1 MANPT
6 FSSAFDEIGGKVSA
20 YMVTEYNEGRLKDT
34 NYATVQAQAINA
46 IIQGSLTM
54 SMQTDTQEA
63 QTDAIRSDIL
73 IKESQSDKDLLL
85 KDKDL
90 LLKDKDLLLKDEDLL
105 LKDKQIALT
114 KNQGDTQIAQ
124 TEAINSDK
132 TIKEAQS
139 AKDLLLKDEQ
149 IILTRNQGN
158 TQIAQTAI
166 VNAQKLLVDKQ
177 VETNEADKQIKL
189 YQLATLL
196 PDEHNKNLKNQD
208 LVSAQILQQGAEK
221 LYTEARTTVVT
232 ESRIDNLILEDL
244 KSQDTKLGTIGAGGL
259 VPSTNDFNSA
269 NALRQVVYDRA
280 KNPTGTLGDITFVAG
295 TTYTKAV

>member
-6 FSSAFDEIGGKVSA
+6 FSAAFDEIGGKVSN
-20 YMVTEYNEGRLKDT
+20 YMVTEFNEGRLKDT

-54 SMQTDTQEA
+54 SMQTDTQA
-63 QTDAIRSDIL
+63 
-73 IKESQSDKDLLL
+73 
-85 KDKDL
+85 
-90 LLKDKDLLLKDEDLL
+90 
-105 LKDKQIALT
+105 
-114 KNQGDTQIAQ
+114 
-124 TEAINSDK
+124 
-132 TIKEAQS
+132 
-139 AKDLLLKDEQ
+139 
-149 IILTRNQGN
+149 
-158 TQIAQTAI
+158 AQTAL
-166 VNAQKLLVDKQ
+166 VTAQKSLVDKQ
-177 VETNEADKQIKL
+177 IETNEADRQIKL

-196 PDEHNKNLKNQD
+196 PDEHNKNLKNQE

-259 VPSTNDFNSA
+259 VPSTADFNSA

-280 KNPTGTLGDITFVAG
+280 KNPTGKLGDITFAAG

>member
-46 IIQGSLTM
+46 IIQASLTM
-54 SMQTDTQEA
+54 SMQTDTQA
-63 QTDAIRSDIL
+63 
-73 IKESQSDKDLLL
+73 
-85 KDKDL
+85 
-90 LLKDKDLLLKDEDLL
+90 
-105 LKDKQIALT
+105 
-114 KNQGDTQIAQ
+114 
-124 TEAINSDK
+124 
-132 TIKEAQS
+132 
-139 AKDLLLKDEQ
+139 
-149 IILTRNQGN
+149 
-158 TQIAQTAI
+158 AQTAL
-166 VNAQKLLVDKQ
+166 VTAQKSLVDKQ
-177 VETNEADKQIKL
+177 IETNEADRQIKL

-280 KNPTGTLGDITFVAG
+280 KNPTGTLGSITFVAG

>member
-6 FSSAFDEIGGKVSA
+6 FSDAFDEIGGKVST
-20 YMVTEYNEGRLKDT
+20 YMVKEYNEGRLKDT

-54 SMQTDTQEA
+54 SMQTDTQA
-63 QTDAIRSDIL
+63 
-73 IKESQSDKDLLL
+73 
-85 KDKDL
+85 
-90 LLKDKDLLLKDEDLL
+90 
-105 LKDKQIALT
+105 
-114 KNQGDTQIAQ
+114 
-124 TEAINSDK
+124 
-132 TIKEAQS
+132 
-139 AKDLLLKDEQ
+139 
-149 IILTRNQGN
+149 
-158 TQIAQTAI
+158 AQTAL
-166 VNAQKLLVDKQ
+166 VTAQKSLVDKQ
-177 VETNEADKQIKL
+177 IETNEADRQIKL

-280 KNPTGTLGDITFVAG
+280 KNPTGSLGSITFVAG

>member
-6 FSSAFDEIGGKVSA
+6 FSAAFDEIGGKVSA
-20 YMVTEYNEGRLKDT
+20 YMITEYNEGRLKDT

-54 SMQTDTQEA
+54 SMQTDTQ
-63 QTDAIRSDIL
+63 
-73 IKESQSDKDLLL
+73 
-85 KDKDL
+85 
-90 LLKDKDLLLKDEDLL
+90 
-105 LKDKQIALT
+105 
-114 KNQGDTQIAQ
+114 
-124 TEAINSDK
+124 
-132 TIKEAQS
+132 
-139 AKDLLLKDEQ
+139 
-149 IILTRNQGN
+149 
-158 TQIAQTAI
+158 IAQTAL
-166 VNAQKLLVDKQ
+166 VTAQKSLVDKQ
-177 VETNEADKQIKL
+177 IETNEADRQIKL

-280 KNPTGTLGDITFVAG
+280 KNPTGTLGSITFVAG

>member
-6 FSSAFDEIGGKVSA
+6 FSDAFDEIGGKVST
-20 YMVTEYNEGRLKDT
+20 YMITEFNEGRLKDT

-54 SMQTDTQEA
+54 SMQTDTQV
-63 QTDAIRSDIL
+63 
-73 IKESQSDKDLLL
+73 
-85 KDKDL
+85 
-90 LLKDKDLLLKDEDLL
+90 
-105 LKDKQIALT
+105 
-114 KNQGDTQIAQ
+114 
-124 TEAINSDK
+124 
-132 TIKEAQS
+132 
-139 AKDLLLKDEQ
+139 
-149 IILTRNQGN
+149 
-158 TQIAQTAI
+158 AQTAL
-166 VNAQKLLVDKQ
+166 VTAQKSLVDKQ
-177 VETNEADKQIKL
+177 VETNEADRQIKL
-189 YQLATLL
+189 YQLTTLL
-196 PDEHNKNLKNQD
+196 PDEHNKNLKNQE

-221 LYTEARTTVVT
+221 LYTEARTAVVT

-280 KNPTGTLGDITFVAG
+280 KNPTGTLGNITFVAG

>member
-6 FSSAFDEIGGKVSA
+6 FSAAFDEIGGKVST
-20 YMVTEYNEGRLKDT
+20 YMITEFNEGRLKDT

-54 SMQTDTQEA
+54 SMQTDTQ
-63 QTDAIRSDIL
+63 
-73 IKESQSDKDLLL
+73 
-85 KDKDL
+85 
-90 LLKDKDLLLKDEDLL
+90 
-105 LKDKQIALT
+105 
-114 KNQGDTQIAQ
+114 
-124 TEAINSDK
+124 
-132 TIKEAQS
+132 
-139 AKDLLLKDEQ
+139 
-149 IILTRNQGN
+149 
-158 TQIAQTAI
+158 IAQTAL
-166 VNAQKLLVDKQ
+166 VTAQKSLVDKQ
-177 VETNEADKQIKL
+177 IETNEADRQIKL

-221 LYTEARTTVVT
+221 LYTEARTVVVT

-280 KNPTGTLGDITFVAG
+280 KNPTGTLSAITFVAG

>member
-20 YMVTEYNEGRLKDT
+20 YMITEYNEGRLKDT

-54 SMQTDTQEA
+54 SMQTDTQA
-63 QTDAIRSDIL
+63 
-73 IKESQSDKDLLL
+73 
-85 KDKDL
+85 
-90 LLKDKDLLLKDEDLL
+90 
-105 LKDKQIALT
+105 
-114 KNQGDTQIAQ
+114 
-124 TEAINSDK
+124 
-132 TIKEAQS
+132 
-139 AKDLLLKDEQ
+139 
-149 IILTRNQGN
+149 
-158 TQIAQTAI
+158 AQTAL
-166 VNAQKLLVDKQ
+166 VTAQKSLVDKQ
-177 VETNEADKQIKL
+177 IETNEADRQIKL
-189 YQLATLL
+189 YQLTTLL

-221 LYTEARTTVVT
+221 LYTEARTKVVT

-280 KNPTGTLGDITFVAG
+280 KNPTGKLGDITFVAG

>member
-6 FSSAFDEIGGKVSA
+6 FSSAFDEIGGKVST

-54 SMQTDTQEA
+54 SMQTDTQA
-63 QTDAIRSDIL
+63 
-73 IKESQSDKDLLL
+73 
-85 KDKDL
+85 
-90 LLKDKDLLLKDEDLL
+90 
-105 LKDKQIALT
+105 
-114 KNQGDTQIAQ
+114 
-124 TEAINSDK
+124 
-132 TIKEAQS
+132 
-139 AKDLLLKDEQ
+139 
-149 IILTRNQGN
+149 
-158 TQIAQTAI
+158 AQTAL
-166 VNAQKLLVDKQ
+166 VTAQKSLVDKQ
-177 VETNEADKQIKL
+177 IETNEADRQIKL
-189 YQLATLL
+189 YQLTTLL
-196 PDEHNKNLKNQD
+196 PDEHNKNLKNQE

>member
-6 FSSAFDEIGGKVSA
+6 FSDAFDEIGGKVST
-20 YMVTEYNEGRLKDT
+20 YMITEFNEGRLKDT

-54 SMQTDTQEA
+54 SMQTDTQ
-63 QTDAIRSDIL
+63 
-73 IKESQSDKDLLL
+73 
-85 KDKDL
+85 
-90 LLKDKDLLLKDEDLL
+90 
-105 LKDKQIALT
+105 
-114 KNQGDTQIAQ
+114 
-124 TEAINSDK
+124 
-132 TIKEAQS
+132 
-139 AKDLLLKDEQ
+139 
-149 IILTRNQGN
+149 
-158 TQIAQTAI
+158 IAQTAL
-166 VNAQKLLVDKQ
+166 VTSQKSLVDKQ
-177 VETNEADKQIKL
+177 IETNEADRQIKL

-196 PDEHNKNLKNQD
+196 PDEHNKNLKNQE

-221 LYTEARTTVVT
+221 LYTEARTVVVT

-280 KNPTGTLGDITFVAG
+280 KNPTGTLGAITFVAG

>member
-6 FSSAFDEIGGKVSA
+6 FSAAFDEIGGKVSA
-20 YMVTEYNEGRLKDT
+20 YMITEYNEGRLKDT

-54 SMQTDTQEA
+54 SMQTDTQ
-63 QTDAIRSDIL
+63 T
-73 IKESQSDKDLLL
+73 
-85 KDKDL
+85 
-90 LLKDKDLLLKDEDLL
+90 
-105 LKDKQIALT
+105 
-114 KNQGDTQIAQ
+114 
-124 TEAINSDK
+124 
-132 TIKEAQS
+132 
-139 AKDLLLKDEQ
+139 
-149 IILTRNQGN
+149 
-158 TQIAQTAI
+158 AQTAL
-166 VNAQKLLVDKQ
+166 VTAQKSLVDKQ
-177 VETNEADKQIKL
+177 IETNEADRQIKL

-196 PDEHNKNLKNQD
+196 PDEHNKNLKNQE

-221 LYTEARTTVVT
+221 LYTEARTVVVT

-269 NALRQVVYDRA
+269 NALRQVVYNRA

-295 TTYTKAV
+295 TAYVKAV

>member
-6 FSSAFDEIGGKVSA
+6 FSAAFDEIGGKVST
-20 YMVTEYNEGRLKDT
+20 YMVTEFNEGRLKDT

-54 SMQTDTQEA
+54 SMQTDTQA
-63 QTDAIRSDIL
+63 
-73 IKESQSDKDLLL
+73 
-85 KDKDL
+85 
-90 LLKDKDLLLKDEDLL
+90 
-105 LKDKQIALT
+105 
-114 KNQGDTQIAQ
+114 
-124 TEAINSDK
+124 
-132 TIKEAQS
+132 
-139 AKDLLLKDEQ
+139 
-149 IILTRNQGN
+149 
-158 TQIAQTAI
+158 AQTAL
-166 VNAQKLLVDKQ
+166 VTAQKSLVDKQ
-177 VETNEADKQIKL
+177 IETNEADRQIKL

-196 PDEHNKNLKNQD
+196 PDEHNKNLKNQE

-280 KNPTGTLGDITFVAG
+280 KNPTGTLGAITFVAG

>member
-6 FSSAFDEIGGKVSA
+6 FSTAFDEIGGKVST
-20 YMVTEYNEGRLKDT
+20 YMVKEYNEGRLKDI

-46 IIQGSLTM
+46 IIQGALTM
-54 SMQTDTQEA
+54 SMQTDTQA
-63 QTDAIRSDIL
+63 
-73 IKESQSDKDLLL
+73 
-85 KDKDL
+85 
-90 LLKDKDLLLKDEDLL
+90 
-105 LKDKQIALT
+105 
-114 KNQGDTQIAQ
+114 
-124 TEAINSDK
+124 
-132 TIKEAQS
+132 
-139 AKDLLLKDEQ
+139 
-149 IILTRNQGN
+149 
-158 TQIAQTAI
+158 AQTAL
-166 VNAQKLLVDKQ
+166 VTAQKSLVDKQ
-177 VETNEADKQIKL
+177 IETNEADRQIKL

-196 PDEHNKNLKNQD
+196 PDEHNKNLKNQE
-208 LVSAQILQQGAEK
+208 LVTAQIAQQGAEK

-280 KNPTGTLGDITFVAG
+280 KNPTGTLANITFVAG

>member
-6 FSSAFDEIGGKVSA
+6 FSSAFDEIGGKVST

-54 SMQTDTQEA
+54 SMQTDTQA
-63 QTDAIRSDIL
+63 
-73 IKESQSDKDLLL
+73 
-85 KDKDL
+85 
-90 LLKDKDLLLKDEDLL
+90 
-105 LKDKQIALT
+105 
-114 KNQGDTQIAQ
+114 
-124 TEAINSDK
+124 
-132 TIKEAQS
+132 
-139 AKDLLLKDEQ
+139 
-149 IILTRNQGN
+149 
-158 TQIAQTAI
+158 AQTAL
-166 VNAQKLLVDKQ
+166 VTAQKLLVDKQ
-177 VETNEADKQIKL
+177 IETNEADRQIKL
-189 YQLATLL
+189 YQLTTLL

-280 KNPTGTLGDITFVAG
+280 KNPTGTLGSITFVAG

>member
-1 MANPT
+1 
-6 FSSAFDEIGGKVSA
+6 
-20 YMVTEYNEGRLKDT
+20 MVTEYNEGRLKDT

-54 SMQTDTQEA
+54 SMQTDTQA
-63 QTDAIRSDIL
+63 
-73 IKESQSDKDLLL
+73 
-85 KDKDL
+85 
-90 LLKDKDLLLKDEDLL
+90 
-105 LKDKQIALT
+105 
-114 KNQGDTQIAQ
+114 
-124 TEAINSDK
+124 
-132 TIKEAQS
+132 
-139 AKDLLLKDEQ
+139 
-149 IILTRNQGN
+149 
-158 TQIAQTAI
+158 AQTAL
-166 VNAQKLLVDKQ
+166 VTAQKSLVDKQ
-177 VETNEADKQIKL
+177 IETNEADRQIKL
-189 YQLATLL
+189 YQLTTLL

-221 LYTEARTTVVT
+221 LYTEARTVVVT

-280 KNPTGTLGDITFVAG
+280 KNPTGTLGAITFVAG

>member
-6 FSSAFDEIGGKVSA
+6 FSAAFDEIGGKVST
-20 YMVTEYNEGRLKDT
+20 YMITEFNEGRLKDT

-54 SMQTDTQEA
+54 SRQTDTQ
-63 QTDAIRSDIL
+63 Q
-73 IKESQSDKDLLL
+73 
-85 KDKDL
+85 
-90 LLKDKDLLLKDEDLL
+90 
-105 LKDKQIALT
+105 
-114 KNQGDTQIAQ
+114 
-124 TEAINSDK
+124 
-132 TIKEAQS
+132 
-139 AKDLLLKDEQ
+139 
-149 IILTRNQGN
+149 
-158 TQIAQTAI
+158 AQTAL
-166 VNAQKLLVDKQ
+166 VTSQKSLVDKQ
-177 VETNEADKQIKL
+177 IETNEADRQIKL

-232 ESRIDNLILEDL
+232 ESRIDNLLLEDL

-269 NALRQVVYDRA
+269 NALRQVIYDRA
-280 KNPTGTLGDITFVAG
+280 KNPTGTLGNITFVAG
-295 TTYTKAV
+295 TAYVKAT

>member
-6 FSSAFDEIGGKVSA
+6 FSAAFDEIGGKVSA
-20 YMVTEYNEGRLKDT
+20 YMITEYNEGRLKDT

-54 SMQTDTQEA
+54 SMQTDTQA
-63 QTDAIRSDIL
+63 
-73 IKESQSDKDLLL
+73 
-85 KDKDL
+85 
-90 LLKDKDLLLKDEDLL
+90 
-105 LKDKQIALT
+105 
-114 KNQGDTQIAQ
+114 
-124 TEAINSDK
+124 
-132 TIKEAQS
+132 
-139 AKDLLLKDEQ
+139 
-149 IILTRNQGN
+149 
-158 TQIAQTAI
+158 AQTAL
-166 VNAQKLLVDKQ
+166 VTAQKSLVDKQ
-177 VETNEADKQIKL
+177 IETNEADRQIKL

-232 ESRIDNLILEDL
+232 ESRIDNLLLEDL

-259 VPSTNDFNSA
+259 VPSSYDFNSA

-280 KNPTGTLGDITFVAG
+280 KNPTGTLRDITFVAG
-295 TTYTKAV
+295 DKYTKAG

>member
-6 FSSAFDEIGGKVSA
+6 FSSAFDEIGGKVST
-20 YMVTEYNEGRLKDT
+20 YMITEYNEGRLKDT

-54 SMQTDTQEA
+54 SMQTDTQ
-63 QTDAIRSDIL
+63 
-73 IKESQSDKDLLL
+73 
-85 KDKDL
+85 
-90 LLKDKDLLLKDEDLL
+90 
-105 LKDKQIALT
+105 
-114 KNQGDTQIAQ
+114 
-124 TEAINSDK
+124 
-132 TIKEAQS
+132 
-139 AKDLLLKDEQ
+139 
-149 IILTRNQGN
+149 
-158 TQIAQTAI
+158 IAQTAL
-166 VNAQKLLVDKQ
+166 VTAQKSLVDKQ
-177 VETNEADKQIKL
+177 IETNEADRQIKL

-280 KNPTGTLGDITFVAG
+280 KNPTGTLGAITFVAG

>member
-6 FSSAFDEIGGKVSA
+6 FSSAFDEIGGKVST
-20 YMVTEYNEGRLKDT
+20 YMVKEYNEGRLKDT
-34 NYATVQAQAINA
+34 SYATVQSQAINA

-54 SMQTDTQEA
+54 SMNTDTQA
-63 QTDAIRSDIL
+63 
-73 IKESQSDKDLLL
+73 
-85 KDKDL
+85 
-90 LLKDKDLLLKDEDLL
+90 
-105 LKDKQIALT
+105 
-114 KNQGDTQIAQ
+114 
-124 TEAINSDK
+124 
-132 TIKEAQS
+132 
-139 AKDLLLKDEQ
+139 
-149 IILTRNQGN
+149 
-158 TQIAQTAI
+158 AQTAL
-166 VNAQKLLVDKQ
+166 VTAQKSLVDKQ
-177 VETNEADKQIKL
+177 IETNEADRQIKI
-189 YQLATLL
+189 YQLDTLL

-221 LYTEARTTVVT
+221 LYTEARTKVVT

-280 KNPTGTLGDITFVAG
+280 KNPTGTLGSITFVAG

>member
-6 FSSAFDEIGGKVSA
+6 FSAAFDEIGGKVST
-20 YMVTEYNEGRLKDT
+20 YMITEYNEGRLKDT

-54 SMQTDTQEA
+54 SMQTDTQ
-63 QTDAIRSDIL
+63 
-73 IKESQSDKDLLL
+73 
-85 KDKDL
+85 
-90 LLKDKDLLLKDEDLL
+90 
-105 LKDKQIALT
+105 
-114 KNQGDTQIAQ
+114 
-124 TEAINSDK
+124 
-132 TIKEAQS
+132 
-139 AKDLLLKDEQ
+139 
-149 IILTRNQGN
+149 
-158 TQIAQTAI
+158 IAQTAL
-166 VNAQKLLVDKQ
+166 VTAQKSLVDKQ
-177 VETNEADKQIKL
+177 IETNEADRQIKL

-221 LYTEARTTVVT
+221 LYTEARTVVVT

-295 TTYTKAV
+295 TAYVKAT

>member
-6 FSSAFDEIGGKVSA
+6 FSAAFDEIGGKVST
-20 YMVTEYNEGRLKDT
+20 YMITEFNEGRLKDT

-54 SMQTDTQEA
+54 SMQTDTQ
-63 QTDAIRSDIL
+63 
-73 IKESQSDKDLLL
+73 
-85 KDKDL
+85 
-90 LLKDKDLLLKDEDLL
+90 
-105 LKDKQIALT
+105 
-114 KNQGDTQIAQ
+114 
-124 TEAINSDK
+124 
-132 TIKEAQS
+132 
-139 AKDLLLKDEQ
+139 
-149 IILTRNQGN
+149 
-158 TQIAQTAI
+158 IAQTAL
-166 VNAQKLLVDKQ
+166 VTAQKSLVDKQ
-177 VETNEADKQIKL
+177 IETNEADRQIKL

-196 PDEHNKNLKNQD
+196 PDEHNKNLKNQE

-280 KNPTGTLGDITFVAG
+280 KNPTGTLGSITFVAG

>member
-6 FSSAFDEIGGKVSA
+6 FSAAFDEIGGKVST
-20 YMVTEYNEGRLKDT
+20 YMITEFNEGRLKDT

-54 SMQTDTQEA
+54 SMQTDTQA
-63 QTDAIRSDIL
+63 
-73 IKESQSDKDLLL
+73 
-85 KDKDL
+85 
-90 LLKDKDLLLKDEDLL
+90 
-105 LKDKQIALT
+105 
-114 KNQGDTQIAQ
+114 
-124 TEAINSDK
+124 
-132 TIKEAQS
+132 
-139 AKDLLLKDEQ
+139 
-149 IILTRNQGN
+149 
-158 TQIAQTAI
+158 AQTAL
-166 VNAQKLLVDKQ
+166 VTAQKSLVDKQ
-177 VETNEADKQIKL
+177 IETNEADRQIKL

-221 LYTEARTTVVT
+221 RYTEARTTVVT

-280 KNPTGTLGDITFVAG
+280 KNPTGTLGNITFVAG

>member
-6 FSSAFDEIGGKVSA
+6 FSAAFDEIGRKVST
-20 YMVTEYNEGRLKDT
+20 YMITEFNEGRLKDT

-54 SMQTDTQEA
+54 SMQTDTQ
-63 QTDAIRSDIL
+63 
-73 IKESQSDKDLLL
+73 
-85 KDKDL
+85 
-90 LLKDKDLLLKDEDLL
+90 
-105 LKDKQIALT
+105 
-114 KNQGDTQIAQ
+114 
-124 TEAINSDK
+124 
-132 TIKEAQS
+132 
-139 AKDLLLKDEQ
+139 
-149 IILTRNQGN
+149 
-158 TQIAQTAI
+158 IAQTAL
-166 VNAQKLLVDKQ
+166 VTAQKSLVDKQ
-177 VETNEADKQIKL
+177 IETNEADRQIKL

-196 PDEHNKNLKNQD
+196 PDEHNKNLKNQE
-208 LVSAQILQQGAEK
+208 LVTAQIAQQGAEK
-221 LYTEARTTVVT
+221 LYTEARTVVVT

-280 KNPTGTLGDITFVAG
+280 KNPTGTLSAITFVAG

>member
-6 FSSAFDEIGGKVSA
+6 FSSAFDEIGGKVST
-20 YMVTEYNEGRLKDT
+20 YMITEYNEGRLKDT

-54 SMQTDTQEA
+54 SMQTDTQ
-63 QTDAIRSDIL
+63 
-73 IKESQSDKDLLL
+73 
-85 KDKDL
+85 
-90 LLKDKDLLLKDEDLL
+90 
-105 LKDKQIALT
+105 
-114 KNQGDTQIAQ
+114 
-124 TEAINSDK
+124 
-132 TIKEAQS
+132 
-139 AKDLLLKDEQ
+139 
-149 IILTRNQGN
+149 
-158 TQIAQTAI
+158 IAQTAL
-166 VNAQKLLVDKQ
+166 VTAQKSLVDKQ
-177 VETNEADKQIKL
+177 IETNEADRQIKL

-208 LVSAQILQQGAEK
+208 LVSAQILQQGVEK

-280 KNPTGTLGDITFVAG
+280 KNPTGTLGAITFVAG

>member
-6 FSSAFDEIGGKVSA
+6 FSAAFDEIGGKVSA
-20 YMVTEYNEGRLKDT
+20 YMITEYNEGRLKDT

-54 SMQTDTQEA
+54 SMQTDTQ
-63 QTDAIRSDIL
+63 
-73 IKESQSDKDLLL
+73 
-85 KDKDL
+85 
-90 LLKDKDLLLKDEDLL
+90 
-105 LKDKQIALT
+105 
-114 KNQGDTQIAQ
+114 
-124 TEAINSDK
+124 
-132 TIKEAQS
+132 
-139 AKDLLLKDEQ
+139 
-149 IILTRNQGN
+149 
-158 TQIAQTAI
+158 IAQTAL
-166 VNAQKLLVDKQ
+166 VTAQKSLVDKQ
-177 VETNEADKQIKL
+177 IETNEADRQIKL

-280 KNPTGTLGDITFVAG
+280 KNPAGTLGDITFVAG

>member
-6 FSSAFDEIGGKVSA
+6 FSSAFDEIGGKVST

-54 SMQTDTQEA
+54 SMQTDTQA
-63 QTDAIRSDIL
+63 
-73 IKESQSDKDLLL
+73 
-85 KDKDL
+85 
-90 LLKDKDLLLKDEDLL
+90 
-105 LKDKQIALT
+105 
-114 KNQGDTQIAQ
+114 
-124 TEAINSDK
+124 
-132 TIKEAQS
+132 
-139 AKDLLLKDEQ
+139 
-149 IILTRNQGN
+149 
-158 TQIAQTAI
+158 AQTAL
-166 VNAQKLLVDKQ
+166 VTAQKSLVDKQ
-177 VETNEADKQIKL
+177 IETNEADRQIKL

-221 LYTEARTTVVT
+221 LYTEARTVVVT

-280 KNPTGTLGDITFVAG
+280 KNPTGTLGPITFVAG

>member
-6 FSSAFDEIGGKVSA
+6 FSAAFDEIGGKVSA
-20 YMVTEYNEGRLKDT
+20 YMITEYNEGRLKDT

-54 SMQTDTQEA
+54 SMQTDTQA
-63 QTDAIRSDIL
+63 
-73 IKESQSDKDLLL
+73 
-85 KDKDL
+85 
-90 LLKDKDLLLKDEDLL
+90 
-105 LKDKQIALT
+105 
-114 KNQGDTQIAQ
+114 
-124 TEAINSDK
+124 
-132 TIKEAQS
+132 
-139 AKDLLLKDEQ
+139 
-149 IILTRNQGN
+149 
-158 TQIAQTAI
+158 AQTAL
-166 VNAQKLLVDKQ
+166 VTAQKSLVDKQ
-177 VETNEADKQIKL
+177 IETNEADRQIKL

-196 PDEHNKNLKNQD
+196 PDEHNKNLKNQE

>member
-6 FSSAFDEIGGKVSA
+6 FSAAFDEIGGKVST
-20 YMVTEYNEGRLKDT
+20 YMITEYNEGRLKDT

-54 SMQTDTQEA
+54 SMQTDTQ
-63 QTDAIRSDIL
+63 
-73 IKESQSDKDLLL
+73 
-85 KDKDL
+85 
-90 LLKDKDLLLKDEDLL
+90 
-105 LKDKQIALT
+105 
-114 KNQGDTQIAQ
+114 
-124 TEAINSDK
+124 
-132 TIKEAQS
+132 
-139 AKDLLLKDEQ
+139 
-149 IILTRNQGN
+149 
-158 TQIAQTAI
+158 IAQTALVTAQESL
-166 VNAQKLLVDKQ
+166 VNKQ
-177 VETNEADKQIKL
+177 IDTNEADRQIKL

-221 LYTEARTTVVT
+221 LYTEARTVVVT

-259 VPSTNDFNSA
+259 VPSAADFNSA

-280 KNPTGTLGDITFVAG
+280 KNPTGTMGDITFVAG
-295 TTYTKAV
+295 TSYVKAV